1 MLSHKGSESLYSG
14 KRWESSIAAT
24 YPGLCQAVELLQVAT
39 HLLSVFQSK
48 LFFALAA
55 QLVAFQLI
63 SVFHV
68 RTDLL
73 FESVSP
79 AEKQKPGFIPLYSDI
94 TSMA

>member
-1 MLSHKGSESLYSG
+1 M
-14 KRWESSIAAT
+14 
-24 YPGLCQAVELLQVAT
+24 ELLQVAT
-39 HLLSVFQSK
+39 YLLSVFQSK

-63 SVFHV
+63 SGFHE
-68 RTDLL
+68 RTDVL

-79 AEKQKPGFIPLYSDI
+79 GEKQKPGFIPLSSDI